1 MQIELGPAPLP
12 APVLPAGFA
21 FTAFEAARHARP
33 ARDLLNAVYAPGGG
47 DVMAFEE
54 WWPAVEGDTEF
65 DPALCLVLTE
75 TASGALAGF
84 AQCWNSGFVKDIGVR
99 PGPRPLGRGR
109 ALMAEVFRIFQAR
122 GIGEVRL
129 KVHADNPSGA
139 PAFYRALGM
148 RCVPRA

>member
-1 MQIELGPAPLP
+1 
-12 APVLPAGFA
+12 
-21 FTAFEAARHARP
+21 
-33 ARDLLNAVYAPGGG
+33 
-47 DVMAFEE
+47 MAFEE

-99 PGPRPLGRGR
+99 PGLRRLGLGR